1 PRPEGVRRGERQVRP
16 GRAPRGARPVRS
28 SRRAAGSR
36 SARLARGGAVGPARV
51 LGSNGGDA
59 GAYGKQVQV
68 MATGLP
74 QIDVPR
80 HVPEH
85 EGNGPPQGCIVVVV
99 GSVGTV
105 LELVVVVVATVQ
117 LPTCASPPSATEPG
131 PGMSAA
137 LSTVAFPD
145 AGMQKT
151 LTRRAACGRA
161 SS

>member
-1 PRPEGVRRGERQVRP
+1 
-16 GRAPRGARPVRS
+16 
-28 SRRAAGSR
+28 
-36 SARLARGGAVGPARV
+36 
-51 LGSNGGDA
+51 
-59 GAYGKQVQV
+59 

-74 QIDVPR
+74 QIDVPG

-85 EGNGPPQGCIVVVV
+85 VGKVPPQGCIVVVV

-137 LSTVAFPD
+137 LSTVAFPE
-145 AGMQKT
+145 AGVPKT
-151 LTRRAACGRA
+151 VTSRPAARGGTSVPA
-161 SS
+161 PAAAPGAV